1 MKKNFFQRDI
11 ILQLSLRSIRLHF
24 LRSVLAALG
33 IVIGVVAISSMGMM
47 GANMTMSVTEQLSAM
62 ANVLVVR
69 ADTGGG
75 GGGFFAGPAMGG
87 GGTTSTTRRSSSS
100 ASTKDYLTKD
110 NLEDIVRAVS
120 TDGTVYPLYQ
130 DNTKIQIGDNTGRA
144 TIYGMRDTDMP
155 DVLTVDQG
163 TLPNTA
169 GSVVVGPSFA
179 DRQGITIGSR
189 ITIGDAT
196 QNQTVS
202 KFRVVGILREKGM
215 SFDLNSDNAIIMT
228 EKAYVGIF
236 GGDQQYDQVNVILS
250 DISTVNDTKLA
261 ITDQLNRRTSVVTI
275 QDSSRMLESIT
286 STVGTLTTFVMA
298 IAGIS
303 LLVAAT
309 SIFNVMMMSV
319 TERIREIGIL
329 RSIGTQKSEVR
340 RMFLYE
346 AIVLGFVG
354 AVIGAIMSL
363 LLGWLV
369 VLIMVGTTK
378 YFFTYQSLIY
388 VPMAMVIGI
397 AICIFSGVYPAW
409 KAADLDPI
417 EALRSE

>member
-1 MKKNFFQRDI
+1 MKKKNFLTKDI
-11 ILQLSLRSIRLHF
+11 ILQLSVRSIRLHF

-47 GANMTMSVTEQLSAM
+47 GANMTMSVTEQLSSM

-75 GGGFFAGPAMGG
+75 GGGFFAGPAGG
-87 GGTTSTTRRSSSS
+87 GGSTSTVRRSSSS
-100 ASTKDYLTKD
+100 TSTKDYLTKD
-110 NLEDIVRAVS
+110 NLDDIIRAVG
-120 TDGTVYPLYQ
+120 TAGTVYPLYQ
-130 DNTKIQIGDNTGRA
+130 DSDKIQVGDNTGRA
-144 TIYGMRDTDMP
+144 TIYGMRDDDMP
-155 DVLTVDQG
+155 TVLTVEDG
-163 TLPNTA
+163 ALPNTA
-169 GSVVVGPSFA
+169 GSIVVGPSFA
-179 DRQGITIGSR
+179 ERQGLTIGSR
-189 ITIGDAT
+189 VTIGDET
-196 QNQTVS
+196 QNETVA
-202 KFRVVGILREKGM
+202 KYRVVGILKEKGM
-215 SFDLNSDNAIIMT
+215 SMDLNSDNAIIMT
-228 EKAYVGIF
+228 EKAYVGLF
-236 GGDQQYDQVNVILS
+236 GGDQEYDQVNVIVS
-250 DISTVNDTKLA
+250 DISTVNETKQA
-261 ITDQLNRRTSVVTI
+261 ITDQLNRKTDVVTI

-329 RSIGTQKSEVR
+329 RSIGTQKAEVR
-340 RMFLYE
+340 KMFLYE
-346 AIVLGFVG
+346 AIILGLVG
-354 AVIGAIMSL
+354 AIIGAIMSL

-378 YFFTYQSLIY
+378 YFFTFQSLIY

-397 AICIFSGVYPAW
+397 VICIFSGVYPAW

-417 EALRSE
+417 EALRAD

>member
-1 MKKNFFQRDI
+1 MMKDI
-11 ILQLSLRSIRLHF
+11 IFQLSVRSIRLHF

-62 ANVLVVR
+62 ANVLVVK

-75 GGGFFAGPAMGG
+75 GGGGFGGPSAE
-87 GGTTSTTRRSSSS
+87 SSSS
-100 ASTKDYLTKD
+100 SSKKSVASTKDYLTKSE
-110 NLEDIVRAVS
+110 LSDIERAAGKF
-120 TDGTVYPLYQ
+120 GTVYPIYQ
-130 DNTKIQIGDNTGRA
+130 DSDKIAVGDSEGRA
-144 TIYGMRDTDMP
+144 TIYGMRDDDMGT
-155 DVLTVDQG
+155 VLILDEG
-163 TLPNTA
+163 TLPKTA
-169 GSVVVGPSFA
+169 SAIVVGPTFA
-179 DRQGITIGSR
+179 SRQGITIGSR
-189 ITIGDAT
+189 ITIGDT
-196 QNQTVS
+196 TKNESLQ
-202 KFRVVGILREKGM
+202 KFRVVGILQQKGM
-215 SFDLNSDNAIIMT
+215 SMDMNTDNAIIMP
-228 EKAYVGIF
+228 EKSFVGIK
-236 GGDQQYDQVNVILS
+236 GGDQQYDQVNVILG
-250 DISTVNDTKLA
+250 DIKNANVTKTA
-261 ITDQLNRRTSVVTI
+261 ITDQLNRKTNVVSI
-275 QDSSRMLESIT
+275 QDSSRMMESIT

-346 AIVLGFVG
+346 AIILGLVG
-354 AVIGAIMSL
+354 AGIGAIMSL
-363 LLGWLV
+363 ILGWLV
-369 VLIMVGTTK
+369 VLAMVGTTK

-388 VPMAMVIGI
+388 VPMAMTIGI
-397 AICIFSGVYPAW
+397 AICIVSGVYPAW

-417 EALRSE
+417 EALRAD

>member
-1 MKKNFFQRDI
+1 MKKKRIAGDI
-11 ILQLSLRSIRLHF
+11 ILQLSVRSIRLHF

-75 GGGFFAGPAMGG
+75 GGGMGG
-87 GGTTSTTRRSSSS
+87 PPGEGGSSSKSSSS
-100 ASTKDYLTKD
+100 TSTKDYLTKD
-110 NLEDIVRAVS
+110 NLDDIVRAVAGYGS
-120 TDGTVYPLYQ
+120 VYPLYQ
-130 DNTKIQIGDNTGRA
+130 DSDKIQIGDNTGRA
-144 TIYGMRDTDMP
+144 TIYGMRDDDMP
-155 DVLTVDQG
+155 GILEVDEG

-169 GSVVVGPSFA
+169 SSIVIGPSFA
-179 DRQGITIGSR
+179 ERHDLTIGSR
-189 ITIGDAT
+189 VTIGDAT
-196 QNQTVS
+196 QNESVS
-202 KFRVVGILREKGM
+202 KYRVVGILKEKGM
-215 SFDLNSDNAIIMT
+215 SMDLNSDNAIIMT
-228 EKAYVGIF
+228 EKAYVGQF
-236 GGDQQYDQVNVILS
+236 GGEEEYDQVNVILNNI
-250 DISTVNDTKLA
+250 DDANQTKTA
-261 ITDQLNRRTSVVTI
+261 ITDQLNRKTNVVTI
-275 QDSSRMLESIT
+275 QDSSRMMESIT

-340 RMFLYE
+340 KMFLYE
-346 AIVLGFVG
+346 AIILGIVG
-354 AVIGAIMSL
+354 AGIGAIMSVI
-363 LLGWLV
+363 LGWLV
-369 VLIMVGTTK
+369 VLVMVGTTK
-378 YFFTYQSLIY
+378 YFFTFQSLVY
-388 VPMAMVIGI
+388 VPMAMTIGI
-397 AICIFSGVYPAW
+397 VICIFSGVYPAW

-417 EALRSE
+417 EALRAD

>member
-1 MKKNFFQRDI
+1 MIKDI

-75 GGGFFAGPAMGG
+75 GGGFFGGISGG
-87 GGTTSTTRRSSSS
+87 GATNVKRSSSS
-100 ASTKDYLTKD
+100 TSTKDYLTKANFD
-110 NLEDIVRAVS
+110 DIARAV
-120 TDGTVYPLYQ
+120 GTYGFVYPLYQ
-130 DNTKIQIGDNTGRA
+130 DSDKIQIGDNTGRA
-144 TIYGMRDTDMP
+144 TIYGMRDDDMAG
-155 DVLTVDQG
+155 VLTVEEG
-163 TLPNTA
+163 ALPNTA
-169 GSVVVGPSFA
+169 GSVVVGPTFA
-179 DRQGITIGSR
+179 DRQGLTIGSR
-189 ITIGDAT
+189 ITIGDET
-196 QNQTVS
+196 QNETVS
-202 KFRVVGILREKGM
+202 RFRVVGILKEKGM
-215 SFDLNSDNAIIMT
+215 SMDLNSDNAIIMT
-228 EKAYVGIF
+228 EKAYVGQF
-236 GGDQQYDQVNVILS
+236 GGDEEYNQVNVILN
-250 DISTVNDTKLA
+250 DINDANTTTTA
-261 ITDQLNRRTSVVTI
+261 IEDQLNRRTNVVTV
-275 QDSSRMLESIT
+275 QDSSRMMETIT

-329 RSIGTQKSEVR
+329 RSIGTQKTEVR
-340 RMFLYE
+340 KMFLYE
-346 AIVLGFVG
+346 AIILGLVG
-354 AVIGAIMSL
+354 AGIGAIMSL
-363 LLGWLV
+363 VLGWLV

-388 VPMAMVIGI
+388 VPMAMLIGI
-397 AICIFSGVYPAW
+397 IICIFSGVYPAW

-417 EALRSE
+417 EALRAE

>member
-1 MKKNFFQRDI
+1 MKNDI
-11 ILQLSLRSIRLHF
+11 ILQLSIRNIRLHF

-47 GANMTMSVTEQLSAM
+47 GANMTMSVTEELSAM
-62 ANVLVVR
+62 ANVLVVK

-75 GGGFFAGPAMGG
+75 GGFGPMSSGSSS
-87 GGTTSTTRRSSSS
+87 STKRSSSS
-100 ASTKDYLTKD
+100 TSTKDYLTKANFD
-110 NLEDIVRAVS
+110 DIERAVG
-120 TDGTVYPLYQ
+120 TYGTVYPLYQ
-130 DNTKIQIGDNTGRA
+130 DSTKIEVGDETGRA
-144 TIYGMRDTDMP
+144 TIYGMRDDDMV
-155 DVLTVDQG
+155 DVLTVDEG
-163 TLPNTA
+163 TLPKTTN
-169 GSVVVGPSFA
+169 SVVVGPTFA
-179 DRQGITIGSR
+179 ERQGLTIGSR

-196 QNQTVS
+196 QNETVT
-202 KFRVVGILREKGM
+202 KVRVVGILKAKGM
-215 SFDLNSDNAIIMT
+215 SMDLNSDNAIIMP
-228 EKAYVGIF
+228 EKAYVEIF
-236 GGDQQYDQVNVILS
+236 GGEEEYDQVNVILN
-250 DISTVNDTKLA
+250 DINDANTTKIS
-261 ITDQLNRRTSVVTI
+261 ITDKLNRKTSVVTI
-275 QDSSRMLESIT
+275 QDSSRMMESIT

-329 RSIGTQKSEVR
+329 RSIGTRRGEVR

-346 AIVLGFVG
+346 AIILGVVG
-354 AVIGAIMSL
+354 AGIGAIMSL
-363 LLGWLV
+363 CLGWLV

-378 YFFTYQSLIY
+378 YFFTYASLIY

-409 KAADLDPI
+409 KAANLDPI
-417 EALRSE
+417 EALRSD

>member
-1 MKKNFFQRDI
+1 MMKDI
-11 ILQLSLRSIRLHF
+11 IFQLSVRSIRLHF

-62 ANVLVVR
+62 ANVLVVK

-75 GGGFFAGPAMGG
+75 GGGGFGGPSAE
-87 GGTTSTTRRSSSS
+87 SSSS
-100 ASTKDYLTKD
+100 SSKKSVASTKDYLTKSE
-110 NLEDIVRAVS
+110 LSDIERAAGKY
-120 TDGTVYPLYQ
+120 GTVYPIYQ
-130 DNTKIQIGDNTGRA
+130 DSDKIAVGDSEGRA
-144 TIYGMRDTDMP
+144 TIYGMRDDDMAT
-155 DVLTVDQG
+155 VLILDEG
-163 TLPNTA
+163 TLPKTA
-169 GSVVVGPSFA
+169 SAIVVGPTFA
-179 DRQGITIGSR
+179 SRQGITIGSR
-189 ITIGDAT
+189 ITIGDT
-196 QNQTVS
+196 TKNESLQ
-202 KFRVVGILREKGM
+202 KFRVVGILQQKGM
-215 SFDLNSDNAIIMT
+215 SMDMNTDNAIIMP
-228 EKAYVGIF
+228 EKSFVGIK
-236 GGDQQYDQVNVILS
+236 GGDQQYDQVNVILG
-250 DISTVNDTKLA
+250 DIKNANVTKTA
-261 ITDQLNRRTSVVTI
+261 ITDQLNRKTNVVSI
-275 QDSSRMLESIT
+275 QDSSRMMESIT

-346 AIVLGFVG
+346 AIILGLVG
-354 AVIGAIMSL
+354 AGIGAIMSL
-363 LLGWLV
+363 ILGWLV
-369 VLIMVGTTK
+369 VLAMVGTTK

-388 VPMAMVIGI
+388 VPMAMTIGI
-397 AICIFSGVYPAW
+397 AICIVSGVYPAW

-417 EALRSE
+417 EALRAD

>member
-1 MKKNFFQRDI
+1 MKKTALRKDI

-62 ANVLVVR
+62 ANVIVVT

-75 GGGFFAGPAMGG
+75 GGGFGGPLGG
-87 GGTTSTTRRSSSS
+87 GSSTTTSRKSSSS
-100 ASTKDYLTKD
+100 TSTKDYLTKAD
-110 NLEDIVRAVS
+110 LDDIVRAV
-120 TDGTVYPLYQ
+120 GPLGFVYPLYSNH
-130 DNTKIQIGDNTGRA
+130 DKIQVGDSTGRA
-144 TIYGMRDTDMP
+144 SIYGLRDQDMAS
-155 DVLTVDQG
+155 VLSVDQG
-163 TLPNTA
+163 AVPNTA
-169 GSVVVGPSFA
+169 GSIIVGPSFA
-179 DRQGITIGSR
+179 DRQGITLGSR

-196 QNQTVS
+196 LNESVS
-202 KFRVVGILREKGM
+202 KYRVVGILKTKGM
-215 SFDLNSDNAIIMT
+215 SMDLNSDNAIIMT
-228 EKAYVGIF
+228 EKAYTAQFVGK
-236 GGDQQYDQVNVILS
+236 DEQYDQVNVILNNIDDANRTES
-250 DISTVNDTKLA
+250 QIADL
-261 ITDQLNRRTSVVTI
+261 LNRKTNVVRI
-275 QDSSRMLESIT
+275 EDSSRMMTSIT

-329 RSIGTQKSEVR
+329 RSIGTQKAEVR
-340 RMFLYE
+340 KMFLYE
-346 AIVLGFVG
+346 AIILGLVG

-363 LLGWLV
+363 ILGWLV

-388 VPMAMVIGI
+388 VPMAMAVGI

-417 EALRSE
+417 EALRAD